1 MATAAAPAKRKHR
14 VIAIEEHFTDAAIP
28 FGGGRPG
35 AITDRLKDLGD
46 WRLREMDEAG
56 IDVQVLSMA
65 GKALYQMPPAEAVP
79 LAREINDRL
88 AEAVAGHPDRF
99 AAFAALPVTDAHAAA
114 DELERVVTKYGF
126 KGAMTHGL
134 SQGLFLDDKRF
145 WPMWERAARLD
156 VPIYMH
162 PSEPHQTVVDVYY
175 KDYLETFPGIISAPL
190 GYTVETAVQG
200 VRMVLSGLFDAYPNL
215 KIILGHMGEGLPFLL
230 WRIDHT
236 LKNPGNAPIEFR
248 EIFCKHF
255 WITTSGFFSDPAMI
269 CSLLELGADRIIF
282 SVDWP
287 WGNNKQATDWL
298 DRMSLSEEDKAKIYH
313 GNVESLLR
321 MGRNA

>member
-1 MATAAAPAKRKHR
+1 MVTAAPIKTKHR
-14 VIAIEEHFTDAAIP
+14 IIAIEEHYSDQAIS
-28 FGGGRPG
+28 FMGGRPG
-35 AITDRLKDLGD
+35 AITDRLKDIGD

-65 GKALYQMPPAEAVP
+65 GGALYQMPADEAVP
-79 LAREINDRL
+79 LARSINDRL
-88 AEAVAGHPDRF
+88 HAAVSARPDRF
-99 AAFAALPVTDAHAAA
+99 AAFAALPCTDPKAAA

-134 SQGLFLDDKRF
+134 SQGMFLDDKRF
-145 WPMWERAARLD
+145 WPIWERAAALD

-162 PSEPHQTVVDVYY
+162 PSEPHKTVIDVYY
-175 KDYLETFPGIISAPL
+175 KDYLKTFPGIISAPL

-200 VRMVLSGLFDAYPNL
+200 VRMVLSGVFEAYPNL
-215 KIILGHMGEGLPFLL
+215 KIILGHMGEALPFLL

-255 WITTSGFFSDPAMI
+255 WITTSGFFSDPALI
-269 CSLLELGADRIIF
+269 CSMLELGADRIIF

-287 WGNNKQATDWL
+287 WGNNKQGVDWL
-298 DRMSLSEEDKAKIYH
+298 DHMSISAEDKAKIYH
-313 GNVESLLR
+313 GNVEKLLR
-321 MGRNA
+321 MERNA